1 MPSVEAFRR
10 GVTQWGWLAV
20 ILGMLIIGFL
30 DPFPQIQRGLNIFI
44 GILAVCAVTARLTWE
59 IAKRRRNKRMDDE
72 NP

>member
-1 MPSVEAFRR
+1 
-10 GVTQWGWLAV
+10 
-20 ILGMLIIGFL
+20 MLIIGFL